1 MGLMSGRGDT
11 VSVCPGEAPDLAGDK
26 KPLFSCLERWHQV
39 LEGRALR
46 HARREAAGQ
55 RRWIERT
62 RAALQL
68 SSRTRVLAWGA
79 LGQKPALRTPVSR
92 EGSKLDYWT
101 RREWGGLA
109 QGVYTVERKSGGL
122 RGGEE

>member
-1 MGLMSGRGDT
+1 MASGTGREGLEACEEGGRGREKTDRAD
-11 VSVCPGEAPDLAGDK
+11 PGSLTAEL
-26 KPLFSCLERWHQV
+26 SH
-39 LEGRALR
+39 
-46 HARREAAGQ
+46 
-55 RRWIERT
+55 T
-62 RAALQL
+62 RAGLG
-68 SSRTRVLAWGA
+68 S